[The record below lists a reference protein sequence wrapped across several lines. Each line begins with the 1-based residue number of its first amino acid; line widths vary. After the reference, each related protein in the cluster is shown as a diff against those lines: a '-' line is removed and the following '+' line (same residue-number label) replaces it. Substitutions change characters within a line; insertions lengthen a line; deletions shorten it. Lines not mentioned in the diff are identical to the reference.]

1 MVWHASTCPTHCDRL
16 LWTASPPQTGG
27 GKQKASS
34 QPKKSFY
41 IEEDSEGEE
50 ETDGAVER
58 SDSDSDDDMF
68 NLFGPARLSPPP
80 EEGEEDVDAAISL

>member
-1 MVWHASTCPTHCDRL
+1 MVWHASTSPTHCDRL
-16 LWTASPPQTGG
+16 LWPDPPPQTG

-34 QPKKSFY
+34 QPKKSFF
-41 IEEDSEGEE
+41 IDKDSEGEE

-80 EEGEEDVDAAISL
+80 EEGKEEVDAAISL